1 MAGHNK
7 WSKIK
12 RQKGVE
18 DAKRGAVFTKVI
30 KQITTA
36 AKQGG
41 GDIDG
46 NPALRV
52 AVAKAKEVSMP
63 QDNIKRAID
72 KATGNLDGVNY
83 EEILYEAYGPNGVA
97 IMIETMTDNRN
108 RTVANI
114 REILN
119 KNGGSLGESGCVNWM
134 FEKKGIITIQR
145 GSLDD
150 ELMEVAMENGA
161 EDIVE
166 YDEALIFECS
176 PTDFNSLLGEID
188 KLDVEILESN
198 IDLIASNE
206 IELGE
211 DDALKIESLVEKLE
225 DDDDVQ
231 SVFTN
236 MK

>member
-166 YDEALIFECS
+166 YDEALIFECN

-188 KLDVEILESN
+188 KLDVKILESN

-225 DDDDVQ
+225 NDDDVQ